1 MDQSEDPNQDVA
13 APMRSAVPRGR
24 AYHRAVPDAA
34 FDIWLRH
41 GLRTMYDE
49 VAREPIPDDLLRLI
63 EADREK

>member
-1 MDQSEDPNQDVA
+1 MPN
-13 APMRSAVPRGR
+13 AVLRGR
-24 AYHRAVPDAA
+24 AYHRAMPDTA
-34 FDIWLRH
+34 FDIWLRR